1 MSTYCDN
8 GKKKSSA
15 TAKTALGLAIGGL
28 SLAAVNGGL
37 FGGIGGGCEC
47 GEGGGGG
54 LANLFGGNRGPNPYC
69 AEQKRLGEQAR
80 TEVAMLDKYL
90 FPMMGR
96 TCQLEKESAVN
107 PLLMERE
114 MVDKW
119 VLPLMHRTCNIE
131 KELAVNE
138 AKDQKDQVIQG
149 LLFKLS
155 EQNTDGK
162 FELLKCRTDA
172 EFALGRALTKA
183 EISDA
188 TCNVVRGKPY
198 ISPCQM
204 ADPYQAGAN
213 VLLARHVNNVAA
225 ANTYSDGC
233 GCGCGCSGA
242 WSGLV

>member
-1 MSTYCDN
+1 MSTYCEN

-28 SLAAVNGGL
+28 SLACVNSGLFGGAGGGDCAGGSGGL
-37 FGGIGGGCEC
+37 FG
-47 GEGGGGG
+47 
-54 LANLFGGNRGPNPYC
+54 LFGNRGPSPYC
-69 AEQKRLGEQAR
+69 AEEKRLGEQAR
-80 TEVAMLDKYL
+80 NEVAMLDKYL
-90 FPMMGR
+90 FPMMAR
-96 TCQLEKESAVN
+96 DCALEKEAAVN

-119 VLPLMHRTCNIE
+119 ILPLMHRTCGIE

-138 AKDQKDQVIQG
+138 AKDAKDAVIQG
-149 LLFKLS
+149 LLFKLN

-162 FELLKCRTDA
+162 FELLKARTDA
-172 EFALGRALTKA
+172 EFALGRALTDA
-183 EISDA
+183 EISKA

-213 VLLARHVNNVAA
+213 VLMARHVNTLAS
-225 ANTYSDGC
+225 TQTTD
-233 GCGCGCSGA
+233 CGCGCSGA